1 MSFTKVIRPRALG
14 LSNRIGSRTPLNAS
28 RKRVKREKLPTIAK
42 LKKQL
47 WEAIKAEVRK
57 RDKGVCQAC
66 GATGLEGSNA
76 QTSHLIASSICGG
89 YLRYDLRNLYL
100 CCFRCNIS
108 LSGNIAELYRNVQ
121 QKHGQAF
128 LDQLHEDKH
137 KIIQLD
143 RAFLSGKLQELVG
156 DNFSNK

>member
-1 MSFTKVIRPRALG
+1 MSFAKKVRPKALG
-14 LSNRIGSRTPLNAS
+14 LSNSIGLRATVRLKVKS
-28 RKRVKREKLPTIAK
+28 KREKLIPVPK

-121 QKHGQAF
+121 SKHGQAF
-128 LDQLHEDKH
+128 LDQLHADKN

-143 RAFLSGKLQELVG
+143 RAFLSGKLQGLT
-156 DNFSNK
+156 NI

>member
-1 MSFTKVIRPRALG
+1 MGFVKKSRPKALG
-14 LSNRIGSRTPLNAS
+14 LTNTIGLRGSKPARRAT
-28 RKRVKREKLPTIAK
+28 KKKEKLISIPK
-42 LKKQL
+42 LKKKL
-47 WEAIKAEVRK
+47 WEKIKAYIRI

-66 GATGLEGSNA
+66 GATGLVGSNA
-76 QTSHLIASSICGG
+76 QTSHLIASSVCGG
-89 YLRYDLRNLYL
+89 FLRYDQRNLYL

-128 LDQLHEDKH
+128 LDQLHEDKK

-143 RAFLSGKLQELVG
+143 RAFLNEKLEDYESLL
-156 DNFSNK
+156 NPW

>member
-1 MSFTKVIRPRALG
+1 MAFIKKSRPKALG
-14 LSNRIGSRTPLNAS
+14 LSNKIGLRGSKPAHRAT
-28 RKRVKREKLPTIAK
+28 KKKDKLISIPK

-47 WEAIKAEVRK
+47 WEAIKAFIRI
-57 RDKGVCQAC
+57 RDNSVCQAC
-66 GATGLEGSNA
+66 GARGLEGSNA
-76 QTSHLIASSICGG
+76 QCSHLIASSICGG
-89 YLRYDLRNLYL
+89 YLRYDKRNLYL

-128 LDQLHEDKH
+128 LDQLHEDKK

-143 RAFLSGKLQELVG
+143 RAFLSNKLEEY
-156 DNFSNK
+156 KHHEKEI